1 MPEILLVD
9 DDEPT
14 TRLIRLTLGLE
25 GCNVRSYQNADDAL
39 VAAREQT
46 PDLVISDY
54 LMPGL
59 DVRSFIEQLRRQGYT
74 GSILLCTAFD
84 GPIDVPSSALLKK
97 PFDPNQLAS
106 TVKSL
111 LPVRD

>member
-14 TRLIRLTLGLE
+14 ARLIRLTLSLE
-25 GCNVRSYQNADDAL
+25 GCNVRACQTADEAL
-39 VAAREQT
+39 VAAREQM

-59 DVRSFIEQLRRQGYT
+59 DVVSFVQQLRGDGFE
-74 GSILLCTAFD
+74 GSVLLCTAFD
-84 GPIDVPSSALLKK
+84 GPINVPSSTLLKK

-111 LPVRD
+111 LGVKD

>member
-14 TRLIRLTLGLE
+14 TRLIRLTLSLE
-25 GCNVRSYQNADDAL
+25 GCNVRSFQNADEAL
-39 VAAREQT
+39 IAAREQM
-46 PDLVISDY
+46 PDLVISDF

-59 DVRSFIEQLRRQGYT
+59 DVVSFVEQLRRDGFA
-74 GSILLCTAFD
+74 GSVLLCTAFD
-84 GPIDVPSSALLKK
+84 GPINVPSSTLLKK

-106 TVKSL
+106 TVKAL
-111 LPVRD
+111 LPVAE